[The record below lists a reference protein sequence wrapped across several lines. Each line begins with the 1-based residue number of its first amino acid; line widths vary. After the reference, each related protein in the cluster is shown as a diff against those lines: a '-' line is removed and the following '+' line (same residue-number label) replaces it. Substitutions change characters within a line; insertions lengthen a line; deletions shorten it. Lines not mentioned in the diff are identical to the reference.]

1 MVESPDVYEPEPEET
16 VCDTVLRAL
25 ADSKGVAPTNLDVQ
39 LYDVIDPDALDRLF
53 DSRGGA
59 TGRRV
64 SFTVGDRRVVVDE
77 SRTVYVTTTQERPGQ
92 QEPTSPAN
100 PQILRGAASPWRMVF
115 SKL

>member
-16 VCDTVLRAL
+16 VCDTVLRAV
-25 ADSKGVAPTNLDVQ
+25 ADSKGTDPTRLDVQ
-39 LYDVIDPDALDRLF
+39 LYDVIEPDALDRLF

-77 SRTVYVTTTQERPGQ
+77 SRTVYVTTTRDRPTQ
-92 QEPTSPAN
+92 QEPGSTVD
-100 PQILRGAASPWRMVF
+100 PQIFRGAASPWRMVF
-115 SKL
+115 SKH

>member
-25 ADSKGVAPTNLDVQ
+25 ADSRGVDPTSLGFR
-39 LYDVIDPDALDRLF
+39 LYDVIEPDALDRLF
-53 DSRGGA
+53 DSQGDA
-59 TGRRV
+59 AGRRV
-64 SFTVGDRRVVVDE
+64 SFTAADRRVVIDE
-77 SRTVYVTTTQERPGQ
+77 SRTVYVTANQDRPNQ
-92 QEPTSPAN
+92 HEQPSPAS